1 MGFASLNPSYELL
14 IIGGSSF
21 ALRLACLRWHD
32 DGAGFVVILVGD
44 RSSPGAVAWHSSIKQ
59 ERP

>member
-1 MGFASLNPSYELL
+1 MIEKMGFASLNPSYKL
-14 IIGGSSF
+14 SF

-32 DGAGFVVILVGD
+32 DGASFVVILVGD
-44 RSSPGAVAWHSSIKQ
+44 RSSPGAVAWHSSVEQ